1 MSDIVERYRKRR
13 DARLALKADGGK
25 GSGKPKGYGGG
36 KKQQES
42 EKSSASTESVKKP
55 QTANS
60 SGSKPVTH
68 ETVKQTAREVLD
80 GKKTIQAK
88 TEKEAISKINKELN
102 AGAGSGYKIV
112 PDEGGYFGKY
122 TLAETFSAE
131 IGGKL
136 KTRQTGSTMGS
147 FSLESDGN
155 GNYSIRK
162 ATGTGYQG
170 QD

>member
-1 MSDIVERYRKRR
+1 MSDIVERYRQRR

-36 KKQQES
+36 KKQQEG
-42 EKSSASTESVKKP
+42 EKSSSSRESVAKS
-55 QTANS
+55 TTTSN
-60 SGSKPVTH
+60 GSKPVTH

-147 FSLESDGN
+147 FSLVSDGN
-155 GNYSIRK
+155 GNYSIQK
-162 ATGTGYQG
+162 ATGTGYHG